1 MERFSL
7 DPGRFTWN
15 RDSLDGH
22 WIGVNDSTF
31 ARAPEADENGNYR
44 HGEFTVAAIDERR
57 MLRAWIK
64 AAHN

>member
-15 RDSLDGH
+15 RDSLEGH
-22 WIGVNDSTF
+22 SIGVNDSTF
-31 ARAPEADENGNYR
+31 ARAPEADNR
-44 HGEFTVAAIDERR
+44 VVGEFTVAAIDERR
-57 MLRAWIK
+57 MLRAGIK

>member
-15 RDSLDGH
+15 SLDGH

-31 ARAPEADENGNYR
+31 ARAPEADEM
-44 HGEFTVAAIDERR
+44 ETIATVNSR
-57 MLRAWIK
+57 
-64 AAHN
+64 